1 MQSPRSHSSRTHSA
15 FTRYAWFTV
24 GYNLLVVLWGAF
36 VRATGA
42 GAGCG
47 SHWPLC
53 NGEVLPRERTTELL
67 IELSHRIT
75 SGIDGFVVLGL
86 VIFAY
91 LRFSKGHRVRR
102 AALASL
108 VFLLAEVLVGA
119 GLVRFEL
126 VADNASAERA
136 VVMAFHLINTFLL
149 LAALT
154 VTALWAGGEEEPE
167 LRTRGAAVPGLLT
180 LGALGLLLLGAS
192 GAVTALGDT
201 LFPVA
206 GTMLGGTVPEP
217 GENLSATTHF
227 LVRLRIFHPLIAVG
241 VGAGVLL
248 IAALVARMRPGRRV
262 RWSAGTVAG
271 LFLVQMVCG
280 LANVALKAP
289 VWMQLL
295 HLLLADLVWIAFVT
309 LSVTALARGAPR
321 LTAPGRRA
329 SRAEPVPQP

>member
-1 MQSPRSHSSRTHSA
+1 MPRARTHTA
-15 FTRYAWFTV
+15 FTRYAGFTV

-36 VRATGA
+36 VRATGS

-53 NGEVLPRERTTELL
+53 NGEVVPRERTTELL

-75 SGIDGFVVLGL
+75 SGLDGLVVLGL
-86 VIFAY
+86 VVFAF
-91 LRFSKGHRVRR
+91 LLFPKGHRVRR

-154 VTALWAGGEEEPE
+154 VTALWASGEEEPE
-167 LRTRGAAVPGLLT
+167 LRTQGAAVPGLLT

-201 LFPVA
+201 LFPVGGSVVGGALA
-206 GTMLGGTVPEP
+206 GS
-217 GENLSATTHF
+217 GEDLSPTTHF
-227 LVRLRIFHPLIAVG
+227 LVRLRIFHPLIAVVVG
-241 VGAGVLL
+241 VCVLL
-248 IAALVARMRPGRRV
+248 VAALVARMRPARRV

-271 LFLVQMVCG
+271 LFLAQMGCG
-280 LANVALKAP
+280 LINVALQAP
-289 VWMQLL
+289 VWMQLV

-321 LTAPGRRA
+321 VTVADRRP
-329 SRAEPVPQP
+329 SGTESLPQTG

>member
-1 MQSPRSHSSRTHSA
+1 MQRARTHTLFS
-15 FTRYAWFTV
+15 RYAWFAV

-36 VRATGA
+36 VRATGS

-53 NGEVLPRERTTELL
+53 NGEVVPREPTAELL

-75 SGIDGFVVLGL
+75 SGLDGLVVLALG
-86 VIFAY
+86 IFAY
-91 LRFSKGHRVRR
+91 RLFSKGHRVRWG
-102 AALASL
+102 ALASL

-154 VTALWAGGEEEPE
+154 LTARWAGGGERPR
-167 LRTRGAAVPGLLT
+167 LRRQGVVVPALLGL
-180 LGALGLLLLGAS
+180 GCLGLLLLGAS

-201 LFPVA
+201 LFPVKGSASLGEALERA
-206 GTMLGGTVPEP
+206 GED
-217 GENLSATTHF
+217 LSPTTHF
-227 LVRLRIFHPLIAVG
+227 LVRLRIFHPLISVAVG
-241 VGAGVLL
+241 AYALLAG
-248 IAALVARMRPGRRV
+248 ALVARRRPAPGVQR
-262 RWSAGTVAG
+262 SAGTVAG

-280 LANVALKAP
+280 LANVVLKAP

-295 HLLLADLVWIAFVT
+295 HLLLADLVWIAFV
-309 LSVTALARGAPR
+309 LLAAGALERGAPR
-321 LTAPGRRA
+321 SIFGHRA
-329 SRAEPVPQP
+329 SESETLPQAG

>member
-1 MQSPRSHSSRTHSA
+1 MPRARTHTA
-15 FTRYAWFTV
+15 FTRYAGFAV

-36 VRATGA
+36 VRATGS

-53 NGEVLPRERTTELL
+53 NGEVVPRERTTELL

-75 SGIDGFVVLGL
+75 SGLDGLVVLGL
-86 VIFAY
+86 VLFA
-91 LRFSKGHRVRR
+91 LRLFPKGHRVRR

-108 VFLLAEVLVGA
+108 IFLLAEVLVGA

-167 LRTRGAAVPGLLT
+167 LRTQGAAVPGLL
-180 LGALGLLLLGAS
+180 ALGVAGLMLLGAS

-201 LFPVA
+201 LFPVGGSVLA
-206 GTMLGGTVPEP
+206 GGLAEA
-217 GENLSATTHF
+217 GEHLSPATHF
-227 LVRLRIFHPLIAVG
+227 LVRLRIFHPLIAVV
-241 VGAGVLL
+241 VGGCVLL
-248 IAALVARMRPGRRV
+248 IAAMVARRRPAPRV
-262 RWSAGTVAG
+262 RWSAGLVAG
-271 LFLVQMVCG
+271 LFLAQMGCG
-280 LANVALKAP
+280 LANVVLKAP

-309 LSVTALARGAPR
+309 LSVTALARGTPR
-321 LTAPGRRA
+321 VTVPDPRPSGTESLPLTG
-329 SRAEPVPQP
+329 